1 MADVSRYRRVCTA
14 RVVTAVSGGLLVFA
28 FAARTPAAWPGLPAM
43 PGQPQAAGAQ
53 SPRASAPARPPATVA
68 SAAGQ
73 APRAD
78 GVAGHQAMVTQ
89 YCVTCHNDR
98 TKAGS
103 LVLDPRELVNVG
115 AHAELWEQV
124 IRKLNAG
131 LMPPQG
137 MPRPA
142 DRALDG
148 LRTWLAGEL
157 DQAAA
162 ASPNPGRPMLHRL
175 NRTEYANAIRDLFHV
190 DVDAASLL
198 PPDDSAFGFDN
209 VSDVLGVSPS
219 LQERYL
225 TAATRIAA
233 LAVGDVNIRPGS
245 MTYRVAQDL
254 SQNQHVEGM
263 PLGTIGGTRMR
274 HFFPVDGEYDIQTK
288 LYRTNLNIVR
298 GLEYPSEFEV
308 SIDGRP
314 VHRVTIGGAGDLA
327 AMFDKPTDTGD
338 AVDARMRVKVPVTAG
353 THDVSVSFVG
363 NLPVMDAQRLQ
374 LFLRSSADNFDWS
387 GRPHIQTVQI
397 AGPFAVTGPGNS
409 ASRREIFTCSPKAG
423 RADEAADAACAKQI
437 LSRIAQRA
445 YRRPVGDAELKPIM
459 QFYEE
464 GRGRGFEAGIQR
476 GIERILAS
484 PLFIFRIEQD
494 PPGSLP
500 GRPYRLSDFE
510 LASRLAFFLWSSIP
524 DDELLRVASKGRLR
538 DDAVLMQQVTR
549 MLADTRAEAL
559 VSNFAGQW
567 LQLRNVRSVQ
577 PNSDMFP
584 DFDDNLRRGF
594 RRETE
599 LLFASIVRENRSVL
613 DLLTADYTFVNERL
627 ARHYGIPGVYGSHYR
642 RVAVRDEARRG
653 LLGHGSILAVTSH
666 AERTSP
672 VLRGKWVLENLLGQP
687 VPPPPEDVPQ
697 LPAPSQNA
705 PKTLRQQMELH
716 RATPVCASC
725 HKVMD
730 PIGFAFENFDAVG
743 AWRTREAGGTIDT
756 SGQLADGTKIDGIRD
771 LRTSILAKPEL
782 FVSTMTEKML
792 IYSLG
797 RGVEATDRPVLR
809 QIVRE
814 SQRDGY
820 TFSSL
825 VFGIVRSAPFQFR
838 LPASDA
844 SPVKQTA
851 TREAG
856 TDRLRRT
863 RTQNL
868 EPRTWN

>member
-1 MADVSRYRRVCTA
+1 
-14 RVVTAVSGGLLVFA
+14 
-28 FAARTPAAWPGLPAM
+28 M
-43 PGQPQAAGAQ
+43 PGERQAAA
-53 SPRASAPARPPATVA
+53 APAPRPPTAPNAQAVTN
-68 SAAGQ
+68 Q
-73 APRAD
+73 APRENAA
-78 GVAGHQAMVTQ
+78 AGHQATVTQ

-98 TKAGS
+98 VKSGN
-103 LVLDPRELVNVG
+103 LVLDPKDLTSVA
-115 AHAELWEQV
+115 AHSELWELV

-137 MPRPA
+137 VPRPP
-142 DRALDG
+142 DETLRG
-148 LRTWLAGEL
+148 LRTWLADEL
-157 DQAAA
+157 DRAAA

-175 NRTEYANAIRDLFHV
+175 NRTEYANAIGDLFHF
-190 DVDAASLL
+190 DVDAAALL

-233 LAVGDVNIRPGS
+233 MAVGDVAIRPGS
-245 MTYRVAQDL
+245 TTYRVAQDL
-254 SQNQHVEGM
+254 SQNQHVDGM
-263 PLGTIGGTRMR
+263 PLGTIGGTRMT
-274 HFFPVDGEYDIQTK
+274 HFFPVDGEYDFQTK

-308 SIDGRP
+308 SIDGKP
-314 VHRVTIGGAGDLA
+314 VHRVTIGGNDDLA
-327 AMFDKPTDTGD
+327 AMFEKPTDTGD
-338 AVDARMRVKVPVTAG
+338 AVDARMRVRVPVPAG

-387 GRPHIQTVQI
+387 GRPHIQTVTI
-397 AGPFAVTGPGNS
+397 AGPFAVTGTGDS
-409 ASRREIFTCSPKAG
+409 ASRREIFSCTAKGSRDAG
-423 RADEAADAACAKQI
+423 AETVCAKQI
-437 LSRIAQRA
+437 LSRVARRA
-445 YRRPVGDAELKPIM
+445 YRRPIGDAEMRPIM
-459 QFYEE
+459 QFYTE
-464 GRGRGFEAGIQR
+464 GRSKGSFEAGVQR

-484 PLFIFRIEQD
+484 PLFIFRVEQD
-494 PPGSLP
+494 PPDAVP
-500 GRPYRLSDFE
+500 GRPYRISDVE
-510 LASRLAFFLWSSIP
+510 LASRLSFFLWSSIP
-524 DDELLRVASKGRLR
+524 DEELLQVASQGRLR
-538 DDAVLMQQVTR
+538 DEAVLTQQVTR
-549 MLADTRAEAL
+549 MLADTRADAL

-599 LLFASIVRENRSVL
+599 MLFASIVRENRSVL

-627 ARHYGIPGVYGSHYR
+627 ARHYGMPGVYGSHYR
-642 RVAVRDEARRG
+642 RVKVTDEARRG

-697 LPAPSQNA
+697 LTAPSQDA

-743 AWRTREAGGTIDT
+743 AWRTREAGGPIDV
-756 SGQLADGTKIDGIRD
+756 SGQLADGTKIDGISD
-771 LRTSILAKPEL
+771 LRKSILARPEL
-782 FVSTMTEKML
+782 FVGTMTEKLL

-797 RGVEATDRPVLR
+797 RGVESTDRPVLR
-809 QIVRE
+809 QVVRDA
-814 SQRDGY
+814 QRDGY
-820 TFSSL
+820 RFSSL
-825 VFGIVRSAPFQFR
+825 VFGIVRSAPFQMR
-838 LPASDA
+838 VPAAPSE
-844 SPVKQTA
+844 STPPVRQTA
-851 TREAG
+851 AR
-856 TDRLRRT
+856 
-863 RTQNL
+863 
-868 EPRTWN
+868 

>member
-1 MADVSRYRRVCTA
+1 MFEYRRV
-14 RVVTAVSGGLLVFA
+14 RVPRLMTAVGGGALVVA
-28 FAARTPAAWPGLPAM
+28 FAATTPAARPGAPDDR
-43 PGQPQAAGAQ
+43 QAAA
-53 SPRASAPARPPATVA
+53 APASRPAVTPAA
-68 SAAGQ
+68 QPAANQ
-73 APRAD
+73 ATRETA
-78 GVAGHQAMVTQ
+78 AAHQATVTQ

-98 TKAGS
+98 LKSGN
-103 LVLDPRELVNVG
+103 LVLDPKELTNVAG
-115 AHAELWEQV
+115 HADLWELV

-137 MPRPA
+137 VPRPPGETL
-142 DRALDG
+142 RG
-148 LRTWLAGEL
+148 LRTWLADEL
-157 DQAAA
+157 DRAAA
-162 ASPNPGRPMLHRL
+162 ASPDPGRPMLHRL
-175 NRTEYANAIRDLFHV
+175 NRTEYANAIGDLFHI
-190 DVDAASLL
+190 DVDAAALL

-233 LAVGDVNIRPGS
+233 MAVGDVAIRPGS
-245 MTYRVAQDL
+245 TTYRVAQDL
-254 SQNQHVEGM
+254 SQNQHVDGM
-263 PLGTIGGTRMR
+263 PLGTIGGTRMT

-314 VHRVTIGGAGDLA
+314 VHRVTIGGTDDLA
-327 AMFDKPTDTGD
+327 AMFEKPTDTGD

-387 GRPHIQTVQI
+387 GRPHIQTVTI
-397 AGPFAVTGPGNS
+397 AGPFAVTGPGDS
-409 ASRREIFTCSPKAG
+409 ASRREIFTCGPRAG
-423 RADEAADAACAKQI
+423 RSDASADTACAKQI
-437 LSRIAQRA
+437 LSRVARRA
-445 YRRPVGDAELKPIM
+445 YRRPIGEAEMGPIM
-459 QFYEE
+459 QFYTA
-464 GRGRGFEAGIQR
+464 GREKGSFDAGIQR

-484 PLFIFRIEQD
+484 PLFIFRVEQD
-494 PPGSLP
+494 PPNAVP
-500 GRPYRLSDFE
+500 GRPYRLSDVE
-510 LASRLAFFLWSSIP
+510 LASRLSFFLWSSIP
-524 DDELLRVASKGRLR
+524 DEELLQVASQGRLR
-538 DDAVLMQQVTR
+538 DEAVLTQQVTR
-549 MLADTRAEAL
+549 MLADPRADAL

-577 PNSDMFP
+577 PNSDLFP

-599 LLFASIVRENRSVL
+599 MLFAGIVRENRSVL

-642 RVAVRDEARRG
+642 RVAVKDEARRG
-653 LLGHGSILAVTSH
+653 LLGHGSMLAVTSH

-697 LPAPSQNA
+697 LTAPSQDA

-743 AWRTREAGGTIDT
+743 AWRTREAGGPIDT
-756 SGQLADGTKIDGIRD
+756 SGQLADGTKIDGVSD
-771 LRTSILAKPEL
+771 LRASILARPEL
-782 FVSTMTEKML
+782 FVSTMTEKLL
-792 IYSLG
+792 IYALG
-797 RGVEATDRPVLR
+797 RGIEATDRPTLR
-809 QIVRE
+809 QIVRDA
-814 SQRDGY
+814 QRDGY
-820 TFSSL
+820 RFSAL
-825 VFGIVRSAPFQFR
+825 VFGIVRSTPFQMR
-838 LPASDA
+838 VPAGDA
-844 SPVKQTA
+844 PPVRQTA
-851 TREAG
+851 AR
-856 TDRLRRT
+856 
-863 RTQNL
+863 
-868 EPRTWN
+868 